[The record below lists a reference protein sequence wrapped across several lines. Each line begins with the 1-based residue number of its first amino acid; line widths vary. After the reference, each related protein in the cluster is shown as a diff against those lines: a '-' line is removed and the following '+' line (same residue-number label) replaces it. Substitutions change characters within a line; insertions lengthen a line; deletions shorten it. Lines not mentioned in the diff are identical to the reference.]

1 MRNRQLWALF
11 LTALGVVAG
20 GIGLRAAGQA
30 APRDDL
36 TAIRTRLA
44 QLEDRL
50 HKAEALRDVKR
61 LQYSYAHYAESGL
74 WMDLGDLFA
83 TNGVAHYV
91 QGDYRGPEEL
101 RKFYLQEL
109 GRGQMGLAEGRIYPH
124 IMIQPVV
131 TVAGDGRTAKGR
143 WHVIAMLGSYGT
155 SASWAGVVYENRY
168 VFEDGAWRIEDL
180 SFSSQ
185 YSGRYSSSA
194 LSVSKW
200 ELPTHYAAQSVGD
213 PAPAGASVNADASL
227 ASANLGQLQQRY
239 RDLALRARQLHDEAG
254 VLNVQHTYGYAF
266 DLKDWAA
273 VANLFANDG
282 TLELGQRG
290 VYVGKDRIR
299 KALGVLEGESLAD
312 NEVHDHLQLATV
324 VHVAPDGKTA
334 NARGVQLSVT
344 GVKESG
350 AQWEEGIF
358 ENTYVKQGDV
368 WKIRSVHYYPRVI
381 TAYEQGWAKDAKPA
395 PGPSTAFPPD
405 RPSTETYAIYPKM
418 YYPRFH
424 YANPVTRKAVQY
436 PPGIHATLE
445 ETKQTV
451 VPATSPRNA
460 KEFSERLNGLE
471 EQIRLSIVYDA
482 VENLVSAGGYSL
494 DESGSEKAN
503 IHQTVQPV
511 IQIASDGR
519 SATVRARL
527 LNIDG
532 KAGELAGGLYE
543 GRAISRNG
551 DWSLENLTLK
561 PVWSSPFAKWTP
573 VISRAH

>member
-1 MRNRQLWALF
+1 
-11 LTALGVVAG
+11 
-20 GIGLRAAGQA
+20 
-30 APRDDL
+30 
-36 TAIRTRLA
+36 
-44 QLEDRL
+44 
-50 HKAEALRDVKR
+50 
-61 LQYSYAHYAESGL
+61 
-74 WMDLGDLFA
+74 MDLGDLFA

-131 TVAGDGRTAKGR
+131 SVAGDGKTAKGR
-143 WHVIAMLGSYGT
+143 WHVIAMLGTYGT

-180 SFSSQ
+180 RFSSQ
-185 YSGRYSSSA
+185 YSGRYSPPA

-200 ELPTHYAAQSVGD
+200 ELLPHYATQSVGD
-213 PAPAGASVNADASL
+213 PAPTGTSVNADASL
-227 ASANLGQLQQRY
+227 ASANFGQLQQRY
-239 RDLALRARQLHDEAG
+239 RDLALRAQQLLDEAG
-254 VLNVQHTYGYAF
+254 VLNVQHSFGYAF
-266 DLKDWAA
+266 DQKDWAA
-273 VANLFANDG
+273 VANLFAADG

-290 VYVGKDRIR
+290 VYVGTDRIR
-299 KALGVLEGESLAD
+299 KALGVLEGEGLAD
-312 NEVHDHLQLATV
+312 GEVHDHLQLATV
-324 VHVAPDGKTA
+324 VHVAPGAKTA
-334 NARGVQLSVT
+334 NARGVQLSLT

-358 ENTYVKQGDV
+358 ENTYVKRGDV

-381 TAYEQGWAKDAKPA
+381 TAYEQGWAKDAKPV
-395 PGPSTAFPPD
+395 PGPSAAFPPD

-424 YANPVTRKAVQY
+424 YTNPVTHKAVQY

-460 KEFSERLNGLE
+460 KEFTERLNDLE

-494 DESGSEKAN
+494 DESGSERSN

-511 IQIASDGR
+511 IQIASDGK

-532 KAGELAGGLYE
+532 KAEELAGGLYE

-551 DWSLENLTLK
+551 VWSLENMTLK
-561 PVWSSPFAKWTP
+561 PVWSSPFAKWMP
-573 VISRAH
+573 VISRAQ